1 MELRDIFHILRRRAG
16 VILFLTLVTPISAML
31 WGTAQPPLYRSTT
44 LLQVIPA
51 RPDYGLTLAAEQ
63 LLRQFALQIETPAR
77 AQEIVAARELDIP
90 VEDFLAMVTAAARPE
105 EFLLEV
111 SVDHPDPYIAQE
123 IANALAKNFVEEHN
137 ARSLEQDRQ
146 VRVGIEALEE
156 AEPGELLWPKRDIL
170 GLSGVLFGLVLG
182 GIIAFGLELLGAG
195 VINSPQE
202 VERYLGVAVLGGIP
216 RS

>member
-1 MELRDIFHILRRRAG
+1 MELKDILSILRRRAG
-16 VILFLTLVTPISAML
+16 VILFLTAVTAVSAVL
-31 WGTAQPPLYRSTT
+31 WGTARPPVYRSIT

-63 LLRQFALQIETPAR
+63 LLRQFALQIETPTR
-77 AQEIVAARELDIP
+77 AQEIIAQEELDIP

-123 IANALAKNFVEEHN
+123 IANSLAQNFVEEHN

-146 VRVGIEALEE
+146 VRVGIEILEP
-156 AEPGELLWPKRDIL
+156 AEPGELLWPKMDIL
-170 GLSGVLFGLVLG
+170 GLSGALFGLVLG
-182 GIIAFGLELLGAG
+182 GIIAFGLELLSTGA
-195 VINSPQE
+195 INTPQE